1 MTMKER
7 IDAARFVR
15 KLETVSVDLAAWA
28 QQKVADGW
36 TVEDIK
42 LHLRN
47 VAKFIGKE

>member
-15 KLETVSVDLAAWA
+15 ELETVSVELASWA
-28 QQKVADGW
+28 QQKVDDEW

-42 LHLRN
+42 LHLQN
-47 VAKFIGKE
+47 VAKFINR